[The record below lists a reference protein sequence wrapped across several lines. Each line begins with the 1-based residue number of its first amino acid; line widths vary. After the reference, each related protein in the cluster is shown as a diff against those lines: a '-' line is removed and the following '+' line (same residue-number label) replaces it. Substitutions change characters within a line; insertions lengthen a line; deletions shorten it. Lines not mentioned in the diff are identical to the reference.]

1 MNLNGGRS
9 PAGARAAILAFLE
22 TIRRPEQPLDLI
34 GDDDHLVQSGLID
47 SLAMLEIVAFL
58 EHEFG
63 LDFRDSGV
71 DPERLS
77 SINRILELIAELG
90 R

>member
-1 MNLNGGRS
+1 MSGNGRTNGL
-9 PAGARAAILAFLE
+9 GARAAILAFLE
-22 TIRRPEQPLDLI
+22 TIRRPEQPLNGI

-63 LDFRDSGV
+63 LNFRDGGV
-71 DPERLS
+71 DPERFA

>member
-1 MNLNGGRS
+1 MNGRMGNG
-9 PAGARAAILAFLE
+9 AAAARTKILGFLE
-22 TIRRPEQPLDLI
+22 SIRRPEQPLDGI
-34 GDDDHLVQSGLID
+34 GDEDHLVQSGLID

-63 LDFRDSGV
+63 LSFRDGGV
-71 DPERLS
+71 DPERLA
-77 SINRILELIAELG
+77 SISRILELVAESG

>member
-1 MNLNGGRS
+1 MNLNGSTG
-9 PAGARAAILAFLE
+9 PAGAKAAILGFLE
-22 TIRRPEQPLDLI
+22 TIRRPEQPLNGI

-63 LDFRDSGV
+63 LNFHESGV
-71 DPERLS
+71 DPERLA
-77 SINRILELIAELG
+77 SINRILELIAEQG

>member
-1 MNLNGGRS
+1 MSGNGRTNGL
-9 PAGARAAILAFLE
+9 GTRAAILAFLE
-22 TIRRPEQPLDLI
+22 TIRRPEQPLNGI

-63 LDFRDSGV
+63 LNFRDSGV
-71 DPERLS
+71 DPERLA
-77 SINRILELIAELG
+77 SINRILELIAEQG

>member
-1 MNLNGGRS
+1 MSGNGRPNGL
-9 PAGARAAILAFLE
+9 GARTAILAFLE
-22 TIRRPEQPLDLI
+22 TIRRPEQPLDGI
-34 GDDDHLVQSGLID
+34 GDDDHLVQLGLID

-63 LDFRDSGV
+63 LNFRDGGI
-71 DPERLS
+71 DPQRFT
-77 SINRILELIAELG
+77 SISRILDLIAEHG

>member
-1 MNLNGGRS
+1 MNLHTRNDG
-9 PAGARAAILAFLE
+9 AGARAAILAFLE
-22 TIRRPEQPLDLI
+22 TIRRPEQPLDGI

-63 LDFRDSGV
+63 LNFRESGV
-71 DPERLS
+71 DPERLA
-77 SINRILELIAELG
+77 SINRILELVAELG

>member
-1 MNLNGGRS
+1 MNLHTRNGGG
-9 PAGARAAILAFLE
+9 GARAAILAFLE
-22 TIRRPEQPLDLI
+22 TIRRPEQPLDGI

-63 LDFRDSGV
+63 LNFRESGV
-71 DPERLS
+71 DPERLA

>member
-1 MNLNGGRS
+1 MNGSSRTAI
-9 PAGARAAILAFLE
+9 AGPRAAIMAFLE
-22 TIRRPEQPLDLI
+22 TIRRPEQPLD
-34 GDDDHLVQSGLID
+34 GVSDDDHLVQSGLID

-63 LDFRDSGV
+63 LNFRDSGV
-71 DPERLS
+71 DPERLA
-77 SINRILELIAELG
+77 SINRILELIAEQG

>member
-1 MNLNGGRS
+1 MNLDGSTGS
-9 PAGARAAILAFLE
+9 AGARAAILAFLE
-22 TIRRPEQPLDLI
+22 TIRRPEQPLDRI
-34 GDDDHLVQSGLID
+34 GDNDHLVQSGLID

-63 LDFRDSGV
+63 LNFRDSGV
-71 DPERLS
+71 DPERLA